1 MWPLSKL
8 IVLLILIPAL
18 FGCGLCGDGSTKT
31 IPSSQQSTSK
41 NNDVPLVIPQI
52 IPPVTSSDTA
62 TNVLVTPVNTPINHP
77 LVTEHTPSPINQ
89 PLAEAT
95 RIPPATYIPRLID
108 DDVPDLIASVNN
120 FFFDG
125 VLDGYGTI
133 TIGESTIEALVN
145 ATDRAVISY
154 RMPSLMTKL
163 TDRSLN
169 GRLSLNH
176 VRSISGSH
184 KETKIY
190 ENATLIFANI
200 NMFSE
205 DPINMVITNDLTL
218 VQSEV
223 LSETDQII
231 IDAPVVAPVNNQQS
245 IPIPLNTPTIIS
257 RSFGSFEV
265 YLQSSSLYQSNE
277 PGSDAPTQY
286 SMSVWIIKVV

>member
-1 MWPLSKL
+1 MWPLSRL
-8 IVLLILIPAL
+8 IVLLILISAL
-18 FGCGLCGDGSTKT
+18 FGCGLCGDGSTKP
-31 IPSSQQSTSK
+31 IPSSQQPTSR

-52 IPPVTSSDTA
+52 LPTATSSDTA
-62 TNVLVTPVNTPINHP
+62 TNVPVTPASTPINHP

-89 PLAEAT
+89 PLSEAT
-95 RIPPATYIPRLID
+95 RIPPATYIPNLID
-108 DDVPDLIASVNN
+108 DGVPDLIASVNN
-120 FFFDG
+120 VFFDG

-145 ATDRAVISY
+145 ATDRAIISY

-163 TDRSLN
+163 TDQSLN

-176 VRSISGSH
+176 LRSIGGGH

-190 ENATLIFANI
+190 ESETLIFANI
-200 NMFSE
+200 NVFSE
-205 DPINMVITNDLTL
+205 DAIDMVITNDLTL

-223 LSETDQII
+223 LSEIDQMMV
-231 IDAPVVAPVNNQQS
+231 DAPVVASVNNQGS

-257 RSFGSFEV
+257 SSAGSFEV
-265 YLQSSSLYQSNE
+265 YVQSSSLYQSNE